1 MLIRNVNYICPNC
14 QIIFVTNAKSYLSS
28 ASSNIGSNTSN
39 KVDQGARLGKTKRA
53 TSASAIRGQF
63 ALDGACG
70 KVNHQSTCAFLRRP
84 FAALNRAFGELQWAD
99 RTFANALGQV
109 NRSCNKISKQS
120 TLLRRSFAAL
130 HRAFGELKRSDGA
143 FANALGKVN
152 RSCYEVSKKSALLV
166 VRGCCSH
173 ERKKEDEDQGSHCYA
188 SEEIECRL
196 PM

>member
-1 MLIRNVNYICPNC
+1 M
-14 QIIFVTNAKSYLSS
+14 
-28 ASSNIGSNTSN
+28 
-39 KVDQGARLGKTKRA
+39 A

-84 FAALNRAFGELQWAD
+84 
-99 RTFANALGQV
+99 
-109 NRSCNKISKQS
+109 
-120 TLLRRSFAAL
+120 FAAL

-188 SEEIECRL
+188 ASEEIECRL
-196 PM
+196 PC